1 MHRRVHAPRV
11 AACLATLASV
21 AALALACAG
30 AATAATDQ
38 QVDQAVA
45 SAADW
50 LAGRQLADGSFGP
63 NNGLDPAWALLGL
76 AGAGRHAADLRP
88 GGLPSAPSAQ
98 DGQLAIWTGA
108 DASAWWA
115 FANEQATDWER
126 AILEAHAAGLQP
138 TRLSTSR
145 NLLAGLAGYY
155 RDGWF
160 TSSRSLFNHT
170 LFGLLALSALPVPQA
185 LLNRTAAILD
195 ANQHDDGGWTSFPSA
210 DPATQARA
218 SDIDS
223 TGAALAALCGA
234 GRSAA
239 DPVVADGIA
248 FLRASRAPNGA
259 IGNTSSTGW
268 ALDGMGACGVRRG
281 AAGWTAGDE
290 QAIDWLLAGQLA
302 SGPDAG
308 AWGAPGHP
316 DADATQDA
324 LRALASPAFVVDPPA
339 RANPLDPRVRPAPA
353 VATGTVVPVALVV
366 DRGRGDA
373 RLCATQAPAGA
384 TVLAVLE
391 AARAASQPPGCVS
404 ALGVDGSV
412 VTSIDGSAGTPAG
425 GWRASLDGGAES
437 AAGAQA
443 VPFGA
448 VLSLRLEDSA
458 PVAFDRARLDGG
470 EQPLGLLG
478 PGLVAT
484 LTNASAAP
492 VDVGALRITGPDA
505 SDFAIGTGECSGE
518 TLAPGDS
525 CPVSVRFAPSATGAR
540 SALLSA
546 EIDGV
551 DPAPGIALIGTG
563 VALPAGTPGLPGAP
577 GSIGGTGPAGTP
589 GAAGAPGQAGGAGTR
604 GPAGVR
610 GPAARTRTT
619 ACALHRQRLRCRL
632 DAARAR
638 RARALIRTRRAWRRA
653 HAHAR
658 RTRTHVHS
666 TRPSERSR

>member
-1 MHRRVHAPRV
+1 MHSRVRALLV
-11 AACLATLASV
+11 AACLATLTGV
-21 AALALACAG
+21 TALAPAT
-30 AATAATDQ
+30 AAAATDQ
-38 QVDQAVA
+38 EIAQAVA
-45 SAADW
+45 SATGW
-50 LAGRQLADGSFGP
+50 LAGRQLPDGSFGP

-88 GGLPSAPSAQ
+88 AGADGAPSAQ
-98 DGQLAIWTGA
+98 DGQLAIWTAA
-108 DASAWWA
+108 DPNAWWA

-126 AILEAHAAGLQP
+126 AILQTRAAGLQP
-138 TRLSTSR
+138 TRLSASR

-170 LFGLLALSALPVPQA
+170 IFGLLALSALPAPQA
-185 LLNRTAAILD
+185 LLDRTAAILD
-195 ANQHDDGGWTSFPSA
+195 ANQHDDGGWTSFPSV

-234 GRSAA
+234 GRTAA

-259 IGNTSSTGW
+259 LGNASSTGW
-268 ALDGMGACGVRRG
+268 ALDGMGACGVRRS
-281 AAGWTAGDE
+281 AAGWTASDE
-290 QAIDWLLAGQLA
+290 QTVDWLLAGQLA
-302 SGPDAG
+302 SGADAG
-308 AWGAPGHP
+308 AWGTPGN
-316 DADATQDA
+316 ADAVATQEA
-324 LRALASPAFVVDPPA
+324 LRALASPSFVVDPPA
-339 RANPLDPRVRPAPA
+339 RANPLDPRVRPAPV
-353 VATGTVVPVALVV
+353 VAPGTVVPVALIV

-373 RLCATQAPAGA
+373 RLCATQARAEA

-391 AARAASQPPGCVS
+391 AARSASQPPGCVS
-404 ALGVDGSV
+404 ALGIDDGL

-437 AAGAQA
+437 AAGPQA

-448 VLSLRLEDSA
+448 VVSLRLENPA
-458 PVAFDRARLDGG
+458 PVAFDHARLDGG
-470 EQPLGLLG
+470 AQPLGLLG

-492 VDVGALRITGPDA
+492 VEVGALRIAGPDA
-505 SDFAIGTGECSGE
+505 GDFMVSSQECSGA

-525 CPVSVRFAPSATGAR
+525 CLVSVRFAPSAAGAR

-546 EIDGV
+546 TVAGL
-551 DPAPGIALIGTG
+551 DPAPGIALTGTG
-563 VALPAGTPGLPGAP
+563 VALPAGPPGLPGAP
-577 GSIGGTGPAGTP
+577 GLVGRPGSAGTP
-589 GAAGAPGQAGGAGTR
+589 GAIGALGLTGSAGAL
-604 GPAGVR
+604 GPAGAR
-610 GPAARTRTT
+610 GARARPRTT
-619 ACALHRQRLRCRL
+619 TCALHRHRLRCRL

-638 RARALIRTRRAWRRA
+638 RARALARTRLAWR
-653 HAHAR
+653 HAH
-658 RTRTHVHS
+658 THIHS
-666 TRPSERSR
+666 IRSSERSR